1 MIINKP
7 TFVGIDPAFRASGF
21 AIAIEDGAGE
31 LSFKI
36 FKNGFEGFF
45 FWLLNDRPDNCFIG
59 VENSNLQN
67 STFNGNNPAW
77 SRAELAKRSRDVGK
91 NQAVSQ
97 MVVDLCRTILGP
109 ERVAEFSP
117 AQKGKKITSLK
128 LFEAIL
134 REKRYKGV
142 YNYKGQKGEQDK
154 RDAFKILELTKQKL
168 RYK

>member
-1 MIINKP
+1 MTINKP

-67 STFNGNNPAW
+67 STFITSGT
-77 SRAELAKRSRDVGK
+77 RAELAKRSRDVGK

-97 MVVDLCRTILGP
+97 MVVDLCRTIIGP

-142 YNYKGQKGEQDK
+142 YNYKGQKLEQDK